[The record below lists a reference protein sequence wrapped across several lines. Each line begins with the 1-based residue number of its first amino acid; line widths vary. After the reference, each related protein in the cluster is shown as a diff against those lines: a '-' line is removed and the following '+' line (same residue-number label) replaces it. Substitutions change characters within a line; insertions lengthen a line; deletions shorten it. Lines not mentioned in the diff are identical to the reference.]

1 MYSYKVI
8 DGRIHQLPEDIT
20 AKYSESLKE
29 IYNSFADPK
38 SIDLVDQSDIQ
49 MKDCQEDYV
58 FEMKIGKGSQ
68 GEVFLAYHKETQE
81 RVAVK
86 TMKYKYDKL
95 SNKYINVCIGD

>member
-8 DGRIHQLPEDIT
+8 DYHIHKLPEDIT

-38 SIDLVDQSDIQ
+38 SIDLADQFVIR
-49 MKDCQEDYV
+49 MKDCCEDYV
-58 FEMKIGKGSQ
+58 LEMIIGGGGQ
-68 GEVFLAYHKETQE
+68 GKVFLAHHRETKE

-86 TMKYKYDKL
+86 TMEYKYDKL